1 MKTLPFVHLVPK
13 IWDKKATY
21 TMADLYNP
29 FAQHAARAVANTL
42 ELDESLFVVSEPPNP
57 EFGDIA
63 VGCFPAA
70 KALKKSPAQI
80 ATMVADAFGGNEFL
94 KSATAKGPFVN
105 FWVHPQKLIECAV
118 ERTVK
123 SHALFN
129 DSLGAGKTICVD
141 FSSPNISKQ
150 LAYHHIRSTVIGNA
164 LCKMHRALGY
174 HVMGINH
181 LGDWGTTHGMV
192 IEAYNRWGHE
202 GELDVAALNEL
213 YVRFRNEM
221 KTDPTLADAGREA
234 FAKLEQGDER
244 TVSLWNRFKEL
255 SLKEFQ
261 TIYDILNIEFDEIKG
276 ESQYAE
282 DVPKV
287 LKELDDKG
295 LSSMSDGALVVE
307 FEEKEDMPPLL
318 LRKKDGSTLYGTRD
332 IAAAHYR
339 KDKYN
344 FEKSY
349 YVVGRG
355 QGLHFKQL
363 FKTLSLAGH
372 AWSEDC
378 KHIPFGLVRIAG
390 KKTSTRSGQS
400 ILLKDVFDEAQKNA
414 TEKIQSKNPDMPQ
427 NTLKASAQTVGVG
440 AVVFANLMRERDK
453 DVDFVLEDILS
464 TDGDSGPYVQYAYAR
479 LCQVFNKTSQKPSLD
494 ADFSKLGS
502 THEKRLAHIIMNF
515 GDVVERATRHCDPH
529 IVSRYLLD
537 LASEVSRFYTAGN
550 QDKALRILCEDE
562 ATQIARLTLVKSVQ
576 VTLETG
582 LELLGVGVVENM

>member
-1 MKTLPFVHLVPK
+1 
-13 IWDKKATY
+13 
-21 TMADLYNP
+21 MADLYNP
-29 FAQHAARAVANTL
+29 FAQHAARAVANIL
-42 ELDESLFVVSEPPNP
+42 ELDESQFVVSEPPNP

-80 ATMVADAFGGNEFL
+80 ATTVAEAFSGNEFL
-94 KSATAKGPFVN
+94 KSATAKGPFIN
-105 FWVHPQKLIECAV
+105 FWVDSQKLIELAVKRAV
-118 ERTVK
+118 ETN
-123 SHALFN
+123 ALFN
-129 DSLGAGKTICVD
+129 ENVGKGKTICVD

-174 HVMGINH
+174 EVVGINH

-202 GELDVAALNEL
+202 GELNVAALNEL
-213 YVRFRNEM
+213 YVRFRTEM
-221 KTDPTLADAGREA
+221 KNDPSLADAGREA
-234 FAKLEQGDER
+234 FAKLEQGDAD
-244 TVSLWNRFKEL
+244 TLALWNRFKAL

-261 TIYDILNIEFDEIKG
+261 TIYDILNIQFDEIKG
-276 ESQYAE
+276 ESQYAD

-287 LKELDDKG
+287 LKELEDKG
-295 LSSMSDGALVVE
+295 LSSMSDGALVVA
-307 FEEKEDMPPLL
+307 FDEKEDMPPLL

-339 KDKYN
+339 KNKYN
-344 FEKSY
+344 FEKSF

-363 FKTLSLAGH
+363 FKTLSLSGH
-372 AWSEDC
+372 SWSDDC

-400 ILLKDVFDEAQKNA
+400 ILLKDVFTEAQKNA

-427 NTLKASAQTVGVG
+427 DVLESSATTVGVG

-479 LCQVFNKTSQKPSLD
+479 LCQVFKKTKLKPSLD
-494 ADFSKLGS
+494 ADFSKLTS
-502 THEKRLAHIIMNF
+502 PHEKRLAHAIMNF
-515 GDVVERATRHCDPH
+515 SDVVQRATKHCDPH
-529 IVSRYLLD
+529 IVSRTLID
-537 LASEVSRFYTAGN
+537 LASDVSRFYTAGN

-562 ATQIARLTLVKSVQ
+562 ATQRARLTLVKAVQ
-576 VTLETG
+576 TTLKSG
-582 LELLGVGVVENM
+582 LELLGVDVVESM